1 MAEKNGNQSVPEQ
14 LFHTTLTVVNYHDE
28 TYGFTQDVYVL
39 GTHTSLPAAKAF
51 ALTALESLGYTQD
64 DFETYTARKDTPG
77 EEWPH
82 GENVVAYAKT
92 PRGQDFLVGIDSKPN
107 TQALRAR
114 PDDTVEL
121 PEGHAHLH
129 YVLHN
134 KTDYD
139 QAKGGEYQTT
149 DIRGCYAHRSNAVKA
164 AKSALRKDRAE
175 YAQYDER
182 GDTESESEWPFG
194 EDVVARA
201 VAQTGENLTVAVRS
215 VPGAYKKHRKSQ
227 EGC

>member
-1 MAEKNGNQSVPEQ
+1 MAEDGDNKPVPEQ
-14 LFHTTLTVVNYHDE
+14 LFHTTLTVVDYHDE
-28 TYGFTQDVYVL
+28 THGFTQDVYVL
-39 GTHTSLPAAKAF
+39 GTHTSHPAAKAF
-51 ALTALESLGYTQD
+51 AMSALESLGYTPD
-64 DFETYTARKDTPG
+64 DFEIYTVRKDIPG

-82 GENVVAYAKT
+82 GENVVAYAET
-92 PRGQDFLVGIDSKPN
+92 PRGQHFLVGIDAKPN
-107 TQALRAR
+107 TLALRAR
-114 PDDTVEL
+114 PGDTVEL
-121 PEGHAHLH
+121 PEDHTHLH

-139 QAKGGEYQTT
+139 QAKGGQYQTS
-149 DIRGCYAHRSNAVKA
+149 DIQGCYAHRACAVEA
-164 AKSALRKDRAE
+164 AKSMLRKNRAQ

-201 VAQTGENLTVAVRS
+201 VAQTGENLSVAVRS

-227 EGC
+227 